1 MRVREAAWVGLIYLG
16 LQANVS
22 ADLVIMNVGDSV
34 SVSNT
39 HRYTLDTELDEA
51 GIAHSFVGD
60 VKANTPSNKPI
71 DFQAFGGAT
80 FHNMLEGR
88 TVDRGSGPKF
98 EAGVRDALTRYSP
111 NTFLILGGY
120 NNMVYEVVGSGLVN
134 TKTDYGKLIDFIVTT
149 VPSANIYVSN
159 VTDFDPNSTYGPK
172 RPNIT
177 EWNAYLVG
185 DTAQRQAAG
194 QSVFLVD
201 NFSSVTYDDL
211 RSDGL
216 HPDAPGQVKIGN
228 NWAKAITAAPEPSS
242 LLVLTGFCTTY
253 LFRRKRSSYVGHAA

>member
-1 MRVREAAWVGLIYLG
+1 MCNKNMAWAGLICFV

-22 ADLVIMNVGDSV
+22 AELVIMNVGDSV
-34 SVSNT
+34 SASNT
-39 HRYTLDTELDEA
+39 HRLTLHTKLDES

-60 VKANTPSNKPI
+60 VKANAPGNKPI
-71 DFQAFGGAT
+71 DFQAYGGAG
-80 FHNMLEGR
+80 FLDMLEGR

-120 NNMVYEVVGSGLVN
+120 NNMANEVVGGELLAPKAQYAN
-134 TKTDYGKLIDFIVTT
+134 LIDFIVTT

-159 VTDFDPNSTYGPK
+159 ITDFDPSSMYGPK

-177 EWNAYLVG
+177 EWNAHLVS
-185 DTAQRQAAG
+185 DTAQRRAAG

-201 NFSSVTYDDL
+201 NFSSVTYADL

-216 HPDAPGQVKIGN
+216 HPDTSGQVKIGN
-228 NWAKAITAAPEPSS
+228 NWAKAIAATPEPCA
-242 LLVLTGFCTTY
+242 LLLLTGFCGTF
-253 LFRRKRSSYVGHAA
+253 LLRRQRSCYEVQAA